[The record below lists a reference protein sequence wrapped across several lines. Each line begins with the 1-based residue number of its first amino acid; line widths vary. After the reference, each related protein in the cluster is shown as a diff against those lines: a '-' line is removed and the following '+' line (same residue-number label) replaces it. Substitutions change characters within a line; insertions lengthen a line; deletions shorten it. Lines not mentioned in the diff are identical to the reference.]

1 MKEKHSGIN
10 KKINNKTRTL
20 LALLVATAF
29 LLPVGAIVAQDPT
42 DDKNIPDEQVPW
54 ELTPIMQYD
63 EQLSRYTEVQEKVQP
78 GVDNALKIINLET
91 GETLGEIR
99 PGEEPPGEQQDTRFE
114 DPLFEQIVHDSTDS
128 WSMGTS
134 DAGLGYKM
142 YDNFWGVDTPIGPF
156 TFDALALIWGP
167 GWTPGD
173 PTGMVFNVGFY
184 SDDISIMTE
193 PTTPVLTG
201 TFTTDVTTPGQSYAG
216 YPAYQWESPDTGIGT
231 VVLDEGW
238 FSVQSASSPSGS
250 VILWG
255 SAKTGD
261 GGSMQAGSGWTL
273 YDRAFA
279 LYAGGAPP
287 AEHEWNAVVKYIY
300 IEDEIWDPDLAEY
313 RVVPKIIHTPHE
325 QACKNEYIHDWV
337 EQWIDAYAP
346 EGAPRCNRFTPG
358 ELYVGAEIGN
368 HGNNTYINLPVHL
381 NIWKQI
387 YDDILVSD
395 FESHV
400 FSDWVAIDGGG
411 CVHPYPDGDTW
422 NISTAR
428 YHSAG
433 QSMHVSK
440 TASYMKGA
448 NDTLRNRYPLNT
460 HGGDCA
466 EISFW
471 FWVEGDYDS
480 YPWKAYDYLTVYWI
494 QKPHDGPEIRHG
506 PLDVKVV
513 EPGPVWYWSQQTDWS
528 AWGGDHG
535 KPLCYNSGGPAP
547 VGSNYNDPE
556 WSKGILEI
564 PDDWKCDQTFL
575 EFVWK
580 ADCMT
585 QFEGAYIDDIVI
597 SRVINQGEKVYTAHE
612 QVTLAPGE
620 QKFVRFTPPWGECC
634 PMEHGKY
641 WIECR
646 VKTHS
651 NFVPD
656 EVPEDDWIK
665 DEVIIECHHDVGVT
679 EVNVWPHKQSA
690 GEVFSYLIPTNINFT
705 VHNFSPYDDEFDVKM
720 TVNNMAYEDIFIDD
734 MEGGNLGWD
743 HTGFGGPDLWHI
755 TTRDAASPT
764 HSWAC
769 MESDAGFVDN
779 DMSNYLFSPTLNF
792 EGLKDAYVCWD
803 AKWALEAGDY
813 WYFVIYDPYSNFL
826 IGIGGNPSQ
835 YDWGKCSGQWL
846 PDFDPDGDGMGHPVW
861 IGPGNAG
868 TDYLISG
875 SGLIGARYNQMCMD
889 IKGIIEDLNMDG
901 PSWLGIEMF
910 GPEGDPEYRAG
921 FGFALFTD
929 GIGREATCNVEKWS
943 GLYID
948 NVEVIGVKAGEIV
961 AEETWHVMLPGQGGE
976 QTIETNYC
984 WEGIWGDFEVDIET
998 LLETDCTPE
1007 NNWMDGYNH
1016 IYYKYWGDDVED
1028 YLYYDEHPYE
1038 DGWTHEDLQQ
1048 QGDSNWHIV
1057 NNIDPVEGYQ
1067 EYWWCGIE
1075 GDIFYGPNWNDC
1087 MVSPEFDLYSLI
1099 PRDPWCEPAV
1109 QLTFRMCAHID
1120 IGDSFYVEASNDS
1133 GRNWQILEEW
1143 HGPWQSNCWHDI
1155 EILIPKHKFTEGF
1168 MFRFRFNSDGDYE
1181 NKGVLLDDIIL
1192 QALKGQCHFNAGVE
1206 EDFEDGV
1213 IPPDWTIENYDG
1225 GATWE
1230 IHSSGDSSDPPNAG
1244 NYYIIADSDYH
1255 GEAFDDEIF
1264 TPVMDLATLTAGTFV
1279 EGATVSFDAHYQE
1292 YGANPDNE
1300 YGECR
1305 LYIDGNLEETL
1316 GMWNTDVYG
1325 FHAEYDIPIVDGLQI
1340 SFYYNT
1346 GGDTWEWWFAV
1357 DNVIVSAEWAEFGD
1371 PLAWYFEDDAETGG
1385 NPLWAL
1391 VPDYGGDLWHPYC
1404 YPIYHDPVYGQF
1416 GAIVSPILEACPDA
1430 NYLPISEPWVIDN
1443 LPDYAGGDNTGEV
1456 NEHFWLCEKHH
1467 KDPYDD
1473 GLYTWP
1479 ICTYTYLNNMD
1490 NILISPEIDLQGT
1503 YHAHVTFYY
1512 TGSLGIGDEFWVM
1525 VREKNDDGTWGPWNY
1540 MRELNW
1546 LTDLVDYT
1554 TGTYTYYPWLPFNQL
1569 GDTYNFVN
1577 PIKASPA
1584 FMLNLFSYVRDQAII
1599 QLGFRLIS
1607 DGAGVGPGI
1616 KIDHIGIDVKLDE
1629 VAPLTTCDISG
1640 TMGCNDWYT
1649 SGVTV
1654 TLDATDDRVG
1664 VKETY
1669 YRIDGGAWQLYSE
1682 RFQVSADGAHTV
1694 EYYSVDSV
1702 GNAEE
1707 IKTCQS
1713 FKIDQT
1719 NPTVALAMPESG
1731 YLYIGGRPIF
1741 QIGRTIVIGDLTAQ
1755 ASASDATSGI
1765 DYVEFLV
1772 DGEVK
1777 SADLTAPYTFELPF
1791 SFLPSSHTL
1800 QVKAYDNAC
1809 NTGTGTQ
1816 TTYLKWL

>member
-10 KKINNKTRTL
+10 KKVNNKTRAL

-29 LLPVGAIVAQDPT
+29 LLPAGAIVALDPT
-42 DDKNIPDEQVPW
+42 DDKSIPDEQVPW
-54 ELTPIMQYD
+54 EFTSTMVD
-63 EQLSRYTEVQEKVQP
+63 EQISKYTPVQDVLQPDIDDAMKV
-78 GVDNALKIINLET
+78 VNLET

-99 PGEEPPGEQQDTRFE
+99 PGEEPPSDQTGTRFE
-114 DPLFEQIVHDSTDS
+114 NPLFEQIVHDSTDG

-134 DAGLGYKM
+134 DAGMGYKM
-142 YDNFWGVDTPIGPF
+142 YDNFWGVTSTIGPF
-156 TFDALALIWGP
+156 TFDALALIWTGA
-167 GWTPGD
+167 GWNPGD

-184 SDDISIMTE
+184 SDDIGIMTE
-193 PTTPVLTG
+193 PTTPALTG
-201 TFTTDVTTPGQSYAG
+201 QFTTDVYTPGQSYAG

-238 FSVQSASSPSGS
+238 FSVQSASSPSSS

-261 GGSMQAGSGWTL
+261 GYSYQAGSTTPNTA

-279 LYAGGAPP
+279 LYEGGPAG
-287 AEHEWNAVVKYIY
+287 EEYEWNAVVKYIY
-300 IEDEIWDPDLAEY
+300 IEDEIWDPEIGEY
-313 RVVPKIIHTPHE
+313 RTVPKIIHTPHE

-337 EQWIDAYAP
+337 ETWIDQFAP

-358 ELYVGAEIGN
+358 ELYLGAEIGN

-428 YHSAG
+428 YHSGG

-466 EISFW
+466 EVSFW

-513 EPGPVWYWSQQTDWS
+513 EPGPVWYWSEQTDWS

-535 KPLCYNSGGPAP
+535 QPLCYNSGGPAP
-547 VGSNYNDPE
+547 VGGNYNDPE

-564 PDDWKCDQTFL
+564 PDDWKCDQTFV

-585 QFEGAYIDDIVI
+585 QFEGAYIDDVVI
-597 SRVINQGEKVYTAHE
+597 SRVINQGEKVYTAAE

-620 QKFVRFTPPWGECC
+620 QKFLRFTPPWGECC
-634 PMEHGKY
+634 PIEHGKY

-656 EVPEDDWIK
+656 EEPADDWIK

-679 EVNVWPHKQSA
+679 EVNVWPHKQTA
-690 GEVFSYLIPTNINFT
+690 GEVFSYLIPTNVSFT
-705 VHNFSPYDDEFDVKM
+705 VKNFSPYDDEFDVKM
-720 TVNNMAYEDIFIDD
+720 TVNNMEYEDIFIDD
-734 MEGGNLGWD
+734 VEGGNLGWG

-755 TTRDAASPT
+755 STRDAKSPT
-764 HSWAC
+764 HSWAA
-769 MESDAGFVDN
+769 MESDVGFYDN
-779 DMSNYLFSPTLNF
+779 DMSNYLYSPTLNF

-813 WYFVIYDPYSNFL
+813 WYFIIYDPYSNFL

-846 PDFDPDGDGMGHPVW
+846 PDYDGHPVW

-889 IKGIIEDLNMDG
+889 IKGIIEDLNLDG

-910 GPEGDPEYRAG
+910 GPYGDPEYRAG
-921 FGFALFTD
+921 FGFALFSD
-929 GIGREATCNVEKWS
+929 GSGRESACNVEKWS

-948 NVEVIGVKAGEIV
+948 NVEVIGVRAGEVV

-976 QTIETNYC
+976 QTIDTKYC
-984 WEGIWGDFEVDIET
+984 WDGIWGDFEVDIET
-998 LLETDCTPE
+998 FLETDCTPE

-1016 IYYKYWGDDVED
+1016 IYYTFWGDDAED
-1028 YLYYDEHPYE
+1028 YTYYDEHPYE
-1038 DGWTHEDLQQ
+1038 DGWTHVDLKQE
-1048 QGDSNWHIV
+1048 GDSAWHIV

-1075 GDIFYGPNWNDC
+1075 GDIFYGANWNDC
-1087 MVSPEFDLYSLI
+1087 MISPEFDLYSLI
-1099 PRDPWCEPAV
+1099 PRDPWCDPAV
-1109 QLTFRMCAHID
+1109 QLVFRMCAHLD
-1120 IGDSFYVEASNDS
+1120 IGDSFYVEISNDS
-1133 GRNWQILEEW
+1133 GRNWFILDEW
-1143 HGPWQSNCWHDI
+1143 HGPWQSNCWNDYEYI
-1155 EILIPKHKFTEGF
+1155 IPLNYYTKGF
-1168 MFRFRFNSDGDYE
+1168 MFRFRFNSDGYYE
-1181 NKGVLLDDIIL
+1181 NKGILLDDIIL
-1192 QALKGQCHFNAGVE
+1192 QALKGQCCPDADFMAEDFGTWPPAGWSVDTFDQSFTSNAGGESPEARLYWAYANGYGDTLMSPVFDTSAASSLTLEFKDYKNIYSAPLYFYVE
-1206 EDFEDGV
+1206 VFDGSSWV
-1213 IPPDWTIENYDG
+1213 DITPWDNPTSEEFVATTWTIDISAY
-1225 GATWE
+1225 ASTQTQVRFV
-1230 IHSSGDSSDPPNAG
+1230 
-1244 NYYIIADSDYH
+1244 
-1255 GEAFDDEIF
+1255 FDDYYF
-1264 TPVMDLATLTAGTFV
+1264 NLN
-1279 EGATVSFDAHYQE
+1279 YW
-1292 YGANPDNE
+1292 
-1300 YGECR
+1300 
-1305 LYIDGNLEETL
+1305 YID
-1316 GMWNTDVYG
+1316 DVLLYG
-1325 FHAEYDIPIVDGLQI
+1325 TADCTY
-1340 SFYYNT
+1340 
-1346 GGDTWEWWFAV
+1346 
-1357 DNVIVSAEWAEFGD
+1357 GD

-1385 NPLWAL
+1385 NPLWDFA
-1391 VPDYGGDLWHPYC
+1391 PDYGGDLWHPYC

-1416 GAIVSPILEACPDA
+1416 GEIVSPILEACPDE
-1430 NYLPISEPWVIDN
+1430 NYLPISEPWVLDY
-1443 LPDYAGGDNTGEV
+1443 LPDYAGGDNTGEI
-1456 NEHFWLCEKHH
+1456 NEHFWMCEKHH
-1467 KDPYDD
+1467 KTPYDD
-1473 GLYTWP
+1473 GLYIWP
-1479 ICTYTYLNNMD
+1479 YCSYTYLNNMD

-1503 YHAHVTFYY
+1503 YHAHVSFWY
-1512 TGSLGIGDEFWVM
+1512 TGSLGVGDEFWVM

-1546 LTDLVDYT
+1546 MTDMVDYE
-1554 TGTYTYYPWLPFNQL
+1554 TGTYSFYPWQQFNQL
-1569 GDTYNFVN
+1569 SDTYNFNN
-1577 PIKASPA
+1577 PIRASPA
-1584 FMLNLFSYVRDQAII
+1584 FMVNLFRYVRDQSII

-1607 DGAGVGPGI
+1607 DEAGVGPGI
-1616 KIDHIGIDVKLDE
+1616 KIDHISIDAKLDE
-1629 VAPLTTCDISG
+1629 IAPTTTCAISG

-1649 SGVTV
+1649 SSVAV
-1654 TLDATDDRVG
+1654 TLTGTDDRVG

-1669 YRIDGGAWQLYSE
+1669 YRIDGGAWQLYNE
-1682 RFQVSADGAHTV
+1682 RFQVSADGAHTI
-1694 EYYSVDSV
+1694 EYYSVDAV
-1702 GNAEE
+1702 GNVED

-1741 QIGRTIVIGDLTAQ
+1741 QIGRTIVVGDLTAQ

-1777 SADLTAPYTFELPF
+1777 SADLTAPYTFDLPF